1 MEPDSKYIHAD
12 LSGDGVYISSA
23 YADKFRIKE
32 GDTITLKEKYEK
44 DEYSFKVDGI
54 YDYAASLC
62 VFMERDKLNEAFDL
76 GDDYFGGY
84 FSDTEIRDIPSK
96 YIGSVIDLEALTK
109 ISRQLDVSMGDMMG
123 MMYGFSVIIF
133 LVVIY
138 LLSKVIIEKCPVDFH
153 DQDPGL

>member
-1 MEPDSKYIHAD
+1 M
-12 LSGDGVYISSA
+12 
-23 YADKFRIKE
+23 
-32 GDTITLKEKYEK
+32 KEKYEK

-54 YDYAASLC
+54 YDYTASLC
-62 VFMERDKLNEAFDL
+62 VFMERDKLNEVFDL

-84 FSDTEIRDIPSK
+84 FSDTEIKDIDSK
-96 YIGSVIDLEALTK
+96 YIGSVIDLESLTK

-138 LLSKVIIEKCPVDFH
+138 LLSKVIIEKNARRY
-153 DQDPGL
+153 L

>member
-1 MEPDSKYIHAD
+1 
-12 LSGDGVYISSA
+12 
-23 YADKFRIKE
+23 
-32 GDTITLKEKYEK
+32 
-44 DEYSFKVDGI
+44 
-54 YDYAASLC
+54 
-62 VFMERDKLNEAFDL
+62 MERDKLNEAFDL

-84 FSDTEIRDIPSK
+84 FSDTEIKDIPSK

-138 LLSKVIIEKCPVDFH
+138 LLSKVIIEKMPSRF
-153 DQDPGL
+153 P

>member
-1 MEPDSKYIHAD
+1 MEPDSRYIQAD

-84 FSDTEIRDIPSK
+84 FSDTEIRDIPSNISALSLIWRLLQK
-96 YIGSVIDLEALTK
+96 YPGSWMSPWEI
-109 ISRQLDVSMGDMMG
+109 
-123 MMYGFSVIIF
+123 
-133 LVVIY
+133 
-138 LLSKVIIEKCPVDFH
+138 
-153 DQDPGL
+153 